1 MLLEQLAGE
10 IGGGVGD
17 DRGLRGGAHAGRLYH
32 AYHPAMAKSLVTG
45 GSGFIGSHLVHAL
58 ARRGDNLRLLLRETS
73 DVSSLEGI
81 EFERAVGDV
90 CDRDSV
96 RGAMDGVARVFHVAG
111 RTSLRRADRERVFE
125 VNVEGT
131 RNVLEEAMRAGV
143 ERAVFTSS
151 IAAIGPAPPGET
163 ADEDQPYSGGS
174 LSIPYVDSKH
184 EAELVATRVA
194 ARGLPV
200 VIVNPS
206 FVLGPNDP
214 SGTSNQL
221 VSRLLMRRIPVY
233 VDGALNIVD
242 VRDVAQGHL
251 LADERGQE
259 GERYILAGRNFT
271 LGRLFAD
278 LARIADVPPPPL
290 RLPGAP
296 AAAVVE
302 ALENAGLPM
311 PTSADEVLSGTQW
324 WTYRADKAK
333 RELGFQP
340 RPHEETLEDTVRWQL
355 ERLGERAEGH
365 ELVDAALR
373 LTGVAAKIPSRLL
386 RRGGQG

>member
-1 MLLEQLAGE
+1 
-10 IGGGVGD
+10 
-17 DRGLRGGAHAGRLYH
+17 
-32 AYHPAMAKSLVTG
+32 MATTLVTG
-45 GSGFIGSHLVHAL
+45 GTGFIGSHLVRAL
-58 ARRGDNLRLLLRETS
+58 ARRGDELRLLLRERS
-73 DVSSLEGI
+73 DASPLEGI
-81 EFERAVGDV
+81 EFERVAGDIV
-90 CDRDSV
+90 DRDSV
-96 RGAMDGVARVFHVAG
+96 ARAMKGVDRVFHVAG
-111 RTSLRRADRERVFE
+111 RTSLRRSARERVFE

-131 RNVLEEAMRAGV
+131 RNVLEAALRAGA

-151 IAAIGPAPPGET
+151 TAAIGPAQPGET
-163 ADEDQPYSGGS
+163 ADENQPYSGGP
-174 LSIPYVDSKH
+174 LGIPYVDSKH
-184 EAELVATRVA
+184 EGELVATRVA

-206 FVLGPNDP
+206 FVLGPDDP
-214 SGTSNQL
+214 TGTSNQL
-221 VSRLLMRRIPVY
+221 VTRLLRRRIPAY
-233 VDGALNIVD
+233 VDGALNVVD

-251 LADERGQE
+251 LADERGHE

-278 LARIADVPPPPL
+278 LARIGGVPPPPL

-355 ERLGERAEGH
+355 DRLGDRAGGH
-365 ELVDAALR
+365 EISDAVLR
-373 LTGVAAKIPSRLL
+373 LTGSAARLPSRILSL
-386 RRGGQG
+386 GGRG